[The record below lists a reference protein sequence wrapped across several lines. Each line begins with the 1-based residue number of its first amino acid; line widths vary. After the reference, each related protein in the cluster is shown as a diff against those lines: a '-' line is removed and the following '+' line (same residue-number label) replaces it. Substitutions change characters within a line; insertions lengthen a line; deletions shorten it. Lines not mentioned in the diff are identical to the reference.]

1 MYFVCNT
8 PVVGVCLPYLCDN
21 RWRSVWIMKRRMEG
35 REERGDEGRG
45 GEELAYSNDR
55 MDFKRGGVVNS

>member
-1 MYFVCNT
+1 
-8 PVVGVCLPYLCDN
+8 
-21 RWRSVWIMKRRMEG
+21 MKRRMEG

-55 MDFKRGGVVNS
+55 MDFKRGGVVKS